1 MANAIVLYASKYGS
15 TEQYAR
21 WIAEKLNCP
30 AVNIKKLT
38 DDLFENVDTVVFG
51 GGIYAGKIKGAAQ
64 FVKHFD
70 QWYRKRVA
78 VFTVGMTGLEEA
90 EYFQSVLDG
99 NFSVQQQADVC
110 FFHFRGRIDYKQLS
124 FMHRMMMG
132 MLKKMLLGKQEK
144 TESDRQILATYGKK
158 LDGVKCDAV
167 RSLVEYCTP

>member
-1 MANAIVLYASKYGS
+1 MCI
-15 TEQYAR
+15 R
-21 WIAEKLNCP
+21 
-30 AVNIKKLT
+30 
-38 DDLFENVDTVVFG
+38 DR
-51 GGIYAGKIKGAAQ
+51 
-64 FVKHFD
+64 
-70 QWYRKRVA
+70 WYRKRVA

-167 RSLVEYCTP
+167 RSLSLIHILQSGGVPHFECDIGRHSADAVEDRTRNLRGVA